1 MSRPFEMSNQSKQVW
16 RVYRI
21 EGRKAVVIKAL
32 KATDADRALNA
43 VVDDLGITDPK
54 ERERFFARLDD

>member
-1 MSRPFEMSNQSKQVW
+1 MSNQSTPVW

-32 KATDADRALNA
+32 KATDADRALKA

-54 ERERFFARLDD
+54 GERCCQTG